1 MGDTL
6 ELIFEYRVLYAKH
19 RDLQIPLTRDEQQRF
34 GQLRSQLPD
43 HVPSVDERD
52 TDTLLER
59 ALPAQF
65 VAGGRFG
72 SGVLRNG
79 SAIGLAIETHDE
91 PPALGQ
97 RLILHVQEPQRGIE
111 YTFPCRVIAR
121 IVKGAPSMGVV
132 FDGVPSEAR
141 SLGRSSGVF
150 RPDGEFQDEE
160 LETTKVSRL

>member
-6 ELIFEYRVLYAKH
+6 ERIFEYRVLYAKH
-19 RDLQIPLTRDEQQRF
+19 RELQIPLTRDEQTRV
-34 GQLRSQLPD
+34 GQLRSELPN
-43 HVPSVDERD
+43 HVPSVDELEGG
-52 TDTLLER
+52 TLLED

-79 SAIGLAIETHDE
+79 SAIGLAIETQDE

-97 RLILHVQEPQRGIE
+97 RLILHIREQQLGIE
-111 YTFPCRVIAR
+111 YTFPCRVISR
-121 IVKGAPSMGVV
+121 VVKGAPSMGVV
-132 FDGVPSEAR
+132 FDGVPSQTRA
-141 SLGRSSGVF
+141 LGRVSGVF

>member
-6 ELIFEYRVLYAKH
+6 ERIFEYRVLYAKH
-19 RDLQIPLTRDEQQRF
+19 RELQIPLSRDEQKRF
-34 GQLRSQLPD
+34 GQLRSELPD
-43 HVPSVDERD
+43 HLPGVDGRD
-52 TDTLLER
+52 IGTLLET

-79 SAIGLAIETHDE
+79 SAIGLAIETHEE

-97 RLILHVQEPQRGIE
+97 RLILHVQEPERGIE

-121 IVKGAPSMGVV
+121 VVKGAASMGVV
-132 FDGVPSEAR
+132 FDGVPSETRA
-141 SLGRSSGVF
+141 LGRSSGVF
-150 RPDGEFQDEE
+150 RQDVEFQDDE